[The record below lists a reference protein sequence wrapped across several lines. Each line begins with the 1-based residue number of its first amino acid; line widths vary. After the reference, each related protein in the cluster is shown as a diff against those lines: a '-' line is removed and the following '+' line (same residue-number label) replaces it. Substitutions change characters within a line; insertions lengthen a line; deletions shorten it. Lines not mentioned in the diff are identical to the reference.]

1 MTPCCH
7 SQASNEMF
15 NTRTQLALIPVFRQ
29 INSPENKLL
38 KSGSRTEYKTASRF
52 FLRIKTL
59 DRIWLELFMFAIDA
73 QPARILGKS
82 ITPRT
87 DHQHLVIMADVL

>member
-38 KSGSRTEYKTASRF
+38 KSGSRTEYKT
-52 FLRIKTL
+52 
-59 DRIWLELFMFAIDA
+59 
-73 QPARILGKS
+73 
-82 ITPRT
+82 
-87 DHQHLVIMADVL
+87 V